1 MHMTNLQEIIYEWQ
15 NNFKFREEFK
25 KDPISALKNAGFKVN
40 QGDLDKILAMLKL
53 DASNNEKLDERKN
66 K

>member
-1 MHMTNLQEIIYEWQ
+1 MQITNLQDILYEWQ
-15 NNFKFREEFK
+15 NNFEFREEFK
-25 KDPISALKNAGFKVN
+25 TDPISALKNAGFKVN
-40 QGDLDKILAMLKL
+40 QEDLDKILAMLKL

>member
-1 MHMTNLQEIIYEWQ
+1 MHMINLQDIIYEWQ

-25 KDPISALKNAGFKVN
+25 KDPISALKNAGFEVN
-40 QGDLDKILAMLKL
+40 QEDLDKILAMLKL